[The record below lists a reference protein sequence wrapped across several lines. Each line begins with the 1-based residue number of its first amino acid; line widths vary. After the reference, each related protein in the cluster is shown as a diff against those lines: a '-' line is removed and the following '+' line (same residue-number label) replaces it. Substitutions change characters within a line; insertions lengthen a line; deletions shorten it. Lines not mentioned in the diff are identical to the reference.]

1 MRKVSS
7 PDNSLTLLN
16 LFEDFDFPKTIKES
30 SEYNVMYLSKWR
42 KVPFKIGMFIKKQN
56 TCSQS
61 LYKKNKIKHLELS
74 KDNLE
79 LEEIKP
85 IEITKLRLTNKRS
98 NFYTIPMKNIVD
110 CGDLKDSK
118 IPGKSHIR
126 IIAVDED
133 EDSLDSINT
142 PVYKH
147 LDFECDSD
155 LVEEIK
161 KSFSHLIMFC
171 NSPYL
176 QQYKQQSKKITTTK
190 WSRRFYQSKFNA
202 KKLI

>member
-1 MRKVSS
+1 
-7 PDNSLTLLN
+7 
-16 LFEDFDFPKTIKES
+16 
-30 SEYNVMYLSKWR
+30 
-42 KVPFKIGMFIKKQN
+42 
-56 TCSQS
+56 
-61 LYKKNKIKHLELS
+61 
-74 KDNLE
+74 
-79 LEEIKP
+79 
-85 IEITKLRLTNKRS
+85 
-98 NFYTIPMKNIVD
+98 MKNIVD